1 MAKLSRRKLAEHAAQ
16 RLLDGDGSV
25 IDELSAL
32 LVSEGRVR
40 EADVLVR
47 DIEDRLADN
56 GQVVVTVESAH
67 KINEK
72 LRQEVADIFSYDKV
86 HIREVIRP
94 ELIGG
99 VRIVS
104 PKGVLDATV
113 LGRLN
118 ALRATKL

>member
-40 EADVLVR
+40 GADVLVR